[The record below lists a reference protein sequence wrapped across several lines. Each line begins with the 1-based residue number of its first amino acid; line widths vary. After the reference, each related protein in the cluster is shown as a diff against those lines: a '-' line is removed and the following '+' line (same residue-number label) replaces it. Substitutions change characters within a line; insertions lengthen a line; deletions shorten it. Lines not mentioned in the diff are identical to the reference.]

1 MEVKVKVDLNNE
13 EVEKAY
19 EAVQVARERYQAAIV
34 KLNWALETANCIE
47 IKKEP
52 CCNHDSKV
60 GKKILTGVK
69 NAIKDSFDDHI
80 L

>member
-19 EAVQVARERYQAAIV
+19 EAVQVARESYQAAIV

-47 IKKEP
+47 IKKV
-52 CCNHDSKV
+52 D
-60 GKKILTGVK
+60 
-69 NAIKDSFDDHI
+69 
-80 L
+80 

>member
-1 MEVKVKVDLNNE
+1 MNVEVCINLNNE

-47 IKKEP
+47 IKKV
-52 CCNHDSKV
+52 D
-60 GKKILTGVK
+60 
-69 NAIKDSFDDHI
+69 
-80 L
+80 

>member
-47 IKKEP
+47 IKK
-52 CCNHDSKV
+52 DKV
-60 GKKILTGVK
+60 
-69 NAIKDSFDDHI
+69 HI
-80 L
+80 IV